1 MAAIIIPYKPRY
13 PQDLI
18 HADMDAHRFVVLV
31 AHRRM
36 GKTVMVINHLI
47 KQALLCKREQGVF
60 AYVAPFR
67 NQAKN
72 IAWNY
77 LKKFTL
83 PVPGC
88 QINEGDLSVGLPS
101 GARVR
106 LFGADNADALRGLYF
121 DGVVLDEVAQMQPFV
136 WEEVI
141 RPAIADR
148 QGFAVFIGTPKG
160 INLFSEL
167 YEQAT
172 RNMNEGNKDWFAAL
186 YRADETGAIAEAEL
200 AALRAE
206 MSDNSYRQEFLCDF
220 SAASDD
226 VLIPINLV
234 SAASD
239 KDQTL
244 VQVDGLPVILGV
256 DVARF
261 GSDSSVIVRRQGL
274 RAFEPLVFN
283 GLDNMTLASRVAA
296 EIERH
301 SPKAVFIDAG
311 RGEGVIDRLRQL
323 GFSVIEVNF
332 GGRAMK
338 ETLYSNKRAEMWD
351 GVKQWLLSGGVLPPN
366 SRLKSDLSTPLYSFD
381 ASGRMALESKDKMKE
396 RLGRSPDLGDAL
408 ALTFALPVAAGNF
421 GDAGRRLMAKT
432 DYNPATYGQTYSWG

>member
-1 MAAIIIPYKPRY
+1 MAEVTIPYKPRY
-13 PQDLI
+13 PQNII
-18 HADMDAHRFVVLV
+18 HKAMEAHRFVVLV

-47 KQALLCKREQGVF
+47 KQALLCKREHGVY
-60 AYVAPFR
+60 AYVAPYR

-72 IAWNY
+72 IAWQY
-77 LKKFTL
+77 LKKFTTPL
-83 PVPGC
+83 PGC
-88 QINEGDLSVGLPS
+88 KVNESELTIALPS
-101 GARVR
+101 GAKVR

-167 YEQAT
+167 FEQAK
-172 RNMNEGNKDWFAAL
+172 RNMNQAEHEGSSDWFAAL
-186 YRADETGAIAEAEL
+186 YRADETGAIAEEEL

-206 MSDNSYRQEFLCDF
+206 MSENSYRQEFLCDF
-220 SAASDD
+220 NAAADD
-226 VLIPINLV
+226 VLIPISLV
-234 SAASD
+234 SAACED
-239 KDQTL
+239 VLGQPDL
-244 VQVDGLPVILGV
+244 MDVPNVLGV

-261 GSDSSVIVRRQGL
+261 GSDSSVIARRQGRL
-274 RAFEPLVFN
+274 AYEPLVFN
-283 GLDNMTLASRVAA
+283 GLDNMTLAARVAA
-296 EIERH
+296 EITRH

-332 GGRAMK
+332 GGRATK
-338 ETLYSNKRAEMWD
+338 EERYANKRSEMWD
-351 GVKQWLLSGGVLPPN
+351 ALRAWLEEGGRLPPN
-366 SRLKSDLSTPLYSFD
+366 LDLKADLSTPFYSFD
-381 ASGRMALESKDKMKE
+381 ANGRMVLESKDKMKD

-408 ALTFALPVAAGNF
+408 ALTFALPVSNF
-421 GDAGRRLMAKT
+421 CQRPFVAHTHYD
-432 DYNPATYGQTYSWG
+432 PATYGQEIK

>member
-18 HADMDAHRFVVLV
+18 HADMEAHRFVVLV

-200 AALRAE
+200 AFSPKINCFIGDNGMGKTTALEA
-206 MSDNSYRQEFLCDF
+206 MVVALGSYL
-220 SAASDD
+220 
-226 VLIPINLV
+226 
-234 SAASD
+234 
-239 KDQTL
+239 
-244 VQVDGLPVILGV
+244 LGV
-256 DVARF
+256 PKIL
-261 GSDSSVIVRRQGL
+261 SVGIQQDDFREEV
-274 RAFEPLVFN
+274 
-283 GLDNMTLASRVAA
+283 
-296 EIERH
+296 EIIAGVSKQKTYY
-301 SPKAVFIDAG
+301 SPNILFD
-311 RGEGVIDRLRQL
+311 LNL
-323 GFSVIEVNF
+323 G
-332 GGRAMK
+332 GK
-338 ETLYSNKRAEMWD
+338 
-351 GVKQWLLSGGVLPPN
+351 
-366 SRLKSDLSTPLYSFD
+366 
-381 ASGRMALESKDKMKE
+381 
-396 RLGRSPDLGDAL
+396 
-408 ALTFALPVAAGNF
+408 
-421 GDAGRRLMAKT
+421 
-432 DYNPATYGQTYSWG
+432 TYSGSRTRTDRSGKG